1 MARIKPEE
9 EISKLTDEECSCKDK
24 EEKTDH
30 DESGG
35 QMAQGNL
42 RSAARNALLID
53 SLITE
58 SSEIP
63 EWVKGKLTLASDYL
77 NSVAEYMQHKG
88 EDRDVLFAE
97 EMQGPDPCW
106 KGYEMVGQKELNG
119 KKVPNCVKVK
129 SSDSSECGDSR
140 YSEVRV
146 PDGWNVTQSGGTLGP
161 KITQA
166 QHLSGNQDKTGGEET
181 DH

>member
-1 MARIKPEE
+1 MSSSNCEDTLKPMDEE
-9 EISKLTDEECSCKDK
+9 ESGCSCK
-24 EEKTDH
+24 EKTDH
-30 DESGG
+30 EEPGG

-63 EWVKGKLTLASDYL
+63 DWVSGKLTLASDYL

-106 KGYEMVGQKELNG
+106 RGYTMRGTKMKNG
-119 KKVPNCVKVK
+119 KEVPNCVKGEKDASDNAESCDTPKYGEVK
-129 SSDSSECGDSR
+129 
-140 YSEVRV
+140 V

-166 QHLSGNQDKTGGEET
+166 QHLSGNQDKTET
-181 DH
+181 DE